1 MQIYF
6 NKKEDFVMSRT
17 EYLFRRLESM
27 LKDYEGSCINKSF
40 KEKEDIW
47 YDIFND
53 PYEDLMQEL
62 ERL

>member
-1 MQIYF
+1 
-6 NKKEDFVMSRT
+6 MSRT

-27 LKDYEGSCINKSF
+27 LKDYEVSCINKNF

-47 YDIFND
+47 YGIFND